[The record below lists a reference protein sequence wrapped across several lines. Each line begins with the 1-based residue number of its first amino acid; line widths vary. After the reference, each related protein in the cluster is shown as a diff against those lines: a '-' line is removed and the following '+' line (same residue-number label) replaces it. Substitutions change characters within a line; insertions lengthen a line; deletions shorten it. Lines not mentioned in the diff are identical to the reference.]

1 MKKIGDTI
9 IIKSALSPDGKFECV
24 VNNISKGGYIHANP
38 INPDGSLSSVELI
51 VPVDSKE
58 IVS

>member
-9 IIKSALSPDGKFECV
+9 IIKTELSADGKIECV
-24 VNNISKGGYIHANP
+24 VNNADKGYIHANP
-38 INPDGSLSSVELI
+38 IHPDGTLSPIELV

-58 IVS
+58 II